1 MGDSSA
7 YLVSQ
12 AQLEKLSASANG
24 EIANWQKNE
33 QNTVAEIIEEQAS
46 EAEALPE
53 AQSST
58 FEN

>member
-1 MGDSSA
+1 MTP
-7 YLVSQ
+7 LHILFHK
-12 AQLEKLSASANG
+12 QLEKLSASANG

-33 QNTVAEIIEEQAS
+33 QNTVAEIIEEQAP

-53 AQSST
+53 AQSSA